1 MNGYQTYQIYQSL
14 KLHFTT
20 DYDAVKYNY
29 KTAVK
34 QDTFERRK
42 DRYFFEKLSRR
53 YDKEKL
59 INYFTANL
67 VHNPNMW
74 IGDMN
79 ENIYNDY
86 VSRYD
91 KITYMLTQDMK
102 VMCEKG
108 YTFDQLCTT
117 SDNNTTNPLLEALR
131 GDEIHYES
139 VVLVDIMVNFLKK
152 LKGEI
157 IDPLGIN
164 KDMINLL
171 LKYKLIMLQSPLPRT
186 KLKERLLNTF
196 TNSSTHS
203 NIDSVV
209 N

>member
-1 MNGYQTYQIYQSL
+1 
-14 KLHFTT
+14 
-20 DYDAVKYNY
+20 
-29 KTAVK
+29 
-34 QDTFERRK
+34 
-42 DRYFFEKLSRR
+42 
-53 YDKEKL
+53 
-59 INYFTANL
+59 
-67 VHNPNMW
+67 
-74 IGDMN
+74 MN
-79 ENIYNDY
+79 ESTYNEY

-91 KITYMLTQDMK
+91 KLTYMLTQDMK

-117 SDNNTTNPLLEALR
+117 SDNNTTNPLIEALR
-131 GDEIHYES
+131 GDEIHCES
-139 VVLVDIMVNFLKK
+139 VVLVDIMVNFLNK